1 MFPQYN
7 CHPQDKILQFILFWF
22 LDMTPCAFL
31 NSHTLLSNQRQNS
44 RRHLDDTTCGIFY
57 STDVS
62 WYPDTF
68 NPIGCGGGRNP
79 PPLSYK
85 CGSPKNAQRK
95 SCQFFVTFPKY
106 VNGVL
111 ETTFCSQITF
121 GLTGRWQKWSKLAYF
136 RKGGPCREQYDAKII
151 NTYKCQLQHVA
162 RNFLVLFT
170 LTKHLL
176 QGYWYIKA

>member
-1 MFPQYN
+1 MNELRFPNWSINDYTRSVISNLFVYLLTPSIHYSSSCPSSDQFYHFHQLNFVFRLLLDKFGKNGKLYN
-7 CHPQDKILQFILFWF
+7 AFKTSLFHVHF
-22 LDMTPCAFL
+22 SLK
-31 NSHTLLSNQRQNS
+31 
-44 RRHLDDTTCGIFY
+44 
-57 STDVS
+57 
-62 WYPDTF
+62 
-68 NPIGCGGGRNP
+68 RNP

-85 CGSPKNAQRK
+85 SGSPKNAQRK
-95 SCQFFVTFPKY
+95 SCQIFVTFPKY

-162 RNFLVLFT
+162 RNFLVLFM
-170 LTKHLL
+170 L
-176 QGYWYIKA
+176 

>member
-1 MFPQYN
+1 MGNLNVRNQIFWRSFKLCFDPCFLFSPQS
-7 CHPQDKILQFILFWF
+7 DK
-22 LDMTPCAFL
+22 TK
-31 NSHTLLSNQRQNS
+31 
-44 RRHLDDTTCGIFY
+44 
-57 STDVS
+57 
-62 WYPDTF
+62 
-68 NPIGCGGGRNP
+68 
-79 PPLSYK
+79 LSYK
-85 CGSPKNAQRK
+85 CASPKNVQRK

-162 RNFLVLFT
+162 RNFLVLFM
-170 LTKHLL
+170 L
-176 QGYWYIKA
+176 

>member
-1 MFPQYN
+1 MTSQLTSAIRSHN
-7 CHPQDKILQFILFWF
+7 NNILSIFSARKKVGSNAADERRPALCQGSVCLEILNF
-22 LDMTPCAFL
+22 
-31 NSHTLLSNQRQNS
+31 
-44 RRHLDDTTCGIFY
+44 
-57 STDVS
+57 S
-62 WYPDTF
+62 WAALGLPICPIAV
-68 NPIGCGGGRNP
+68 NPIECGGGRNP

-162 RNFLVLFT
+162 RNFLVLFM
-170 LTKHLL
+170 L
-176 QGYWYIKA
+176 

>member
-1 MFPQYN
+1 MHSYNIWFRREMAKVVKIGHHQHDPQ
-7 CHPQDKILQFILFWF
+7 CSPLRSQTSGLEFLSTLFNGSHLRW
-22 LDMTPCAFL
+22 TRL
-31 NSHTLLSNQRQNS
+31 NHLL
-44 RRHLDDTTCGIFY
+44 T
-57 STDVS
+57 
-62 WYPDTF
+62 
-68 NPIGCGGGRNP
+68 
-79 PPLSYK
+79 LSYK

-162 RNFLVLFT
+162 RNFLVLFM
-170 LTKHLL
+170 L
-176 QGYWYIKA
+176 

>member
-1 MFPQYN
+1 M
-7 CHPQDKILQFILFWF
+7 KITQMQLKYI
-22 LDMTPCAFL
+22 
-31 NSHTLLSNQRQNS
+31 
-44 RRHLDDTTCGIFY
+44 
-57 STDVS
+57 
-62 WYPDTF
+62 
-68 NPIGCGGGRNP
+68 NPIECGGGRNP

-162 RNFLVLFT
+162 RNFLVLFM
-170 LTKHLL
+170 L
-176 QGYWYIKA
+176 

>member
-1 MFPQYN
+1 MSNDLCVNDNRRMNIKQSQI
-7 CHPQDKILQFILFWF
+7 CGISELQFLF
-22 LDMTPCAFL
+22 
-31 NSHTLLSNQRQNS
+31 NSDVLPRLLGKD
-44 RRHLDDTTCGIFY
+44 LTI
-57 STDVS
+57 
-62 WYPDTF
+62 
-68 NPIGCGGGRNP
+68 NPIECGGGRNP

-136 RKGGPCREQYDAKII
+136 RKGGPCREQYGAKII

-162 RNFLVLFT
+162 RNFLVLFM
-170 LTKHLL
+170 L
-176 QGYWYIKA
+176 